1 MTENAH
7 VRMAFENLNNLG
19 VWVRINPGRQT
30 AVGVDLRLASRT
42 DLPDNSANT
51 APADWTARAAY
62 TYPDNTEGTYW
73 AAAIYEMADRARA
86 SALLTV
92 NPTILPFE
100 SAVGSSS
107 LTIESSGTWSVQES
121 LDWVTLSRSSGSGND
136 AVNVAVTANQSLQDH
151 TGTITVG
158 SASTT
163 RTVTVTQKGFEPA
176 LLSVN
181 SSHRGHDS

>member
-30 AVGVDLRLASRT
+30 AVGVDPRLASRT
-42 DLPDNSANT
+42 DLPDNPPNT

-92 NPTILPFE
+92 NPTI
-100 SAVGSSS
+100 
-107 LTIESSGTWSVQES
+107 
-121 LDWVTLSRSSGSGND
+121 
-136 AVNVAVTANQSLQDH
+136 
-151 TGTITVG
+151 TVG